1 MSHTAPPTIISLK
14 TNFLSAQTRALSNPL
29 HPSRAWQ
36 TTNEEL
42 PDKAVNDVMA
52 KLNNRVLQHCK
63 RVYAPQATRH
73 VAEQIEALYI
83 SSSYES
89 LELEGDGGEGEGVR
103 EGEDL
108 GTYLYKNKMMR
119 ERSGC

>member
-73 VAEQIEALYI
+73 VAIQK
-83 SSSYES
+83 
-89 LELEGDGGEGEGVR
+89 
-103 EGEDL
+103 
-108 GTYLYKNKMMR
+108 TK
-119 ERSGC
+119 